1 MNTPTKTIGIN
12 GRKYATLAPAK
23 LVQTNC
29 ERFKPHASAPI
40 TNAGMPN
47 AEPGFAWPHLATPP
61 RG

>member
-1 MNTPTKTIGIN
+1 MADPTKTIGIN

-23 LVQTNC
+23 LAKTTC
-29 ERFKPHASAPI
+29 ERFKPHAAAPI

-47 AEPGFAWPHLATPP
+47 APRGFAWPHLATQP